1 VVRTQEP
8 QPIQGKGKNTL
19 VAGGQPDQDQDM
31 TSPDPRTAVGDRGL
45 NATGHI
51 TREGSLD
58 RIAPE
63 FRALIDETRRQL
75 DQQFRRRLHSP
86 GFPGAGFSGAYLYGS
101 IPRGTAVAGRSD
113 LDVLITLR
121 SDPSDIEKSRA
132 GELGR
137 WLADRHP
144 EITSAGLLVE
154 SAPRVLA
161 PAERHDFGFFVACLC
176 TPLLGEDLAALLPWY
191 RPTRELARETNGDLG
206 RYLARTRDRLAAPG
220 TDRPALLR
228 TAARKV
234 IRTGFT
240 LVMPRWS
247 GWTSDLDRSAEVFGG
262 YYPDRADQMRQ
273 AVTLARRAPGRDPD
287 TPATWEPGR
296 ALLFDELGP
305 WLAAEY
311 AREIGVKDIRP

>member
-1 VVRTQEP
+1 
-8 QPIQGKGKNTL
+8 
-19 VAGGQPDQDQDM
+19 M

-51 TREGSLD
+51 LREGSLD

-63 FRALIDETRRQL
+63 FRALTDETRRQL
-75 DQQFRRRLHSP
+75 DQQFRRRLHS
-86 GFPGAGFSGAYLYGS
+86 AYLYGS

-113 LDVLITLR
+113 LDVLIALR
-121 SDPSDIEKSRA
+121 SDPADIEKSRA
-132 GELGR
+132 GDLGR

-154 SAPRVLA
+154 AAPQILA

-176 TPLLGEDLAALLPWY
+176 TPLLGEDLAGLLPWY

-206 RYLARTRDRLAAPG
+206 RYLARTRDRLAGPG

-228 TAARKV
+228 TVARKV

-240 LVMPRWS
+240 LVMPRWQ

-262 YYPDRADQMRQ
+262 YYPDRAGQMRQ

-287 TPATWEPGR
+287 DPGDLGTWEPGR
-296 ALLFDELGP
+296 ALLFDDLGP
-305 WLAAEY
+305 WLAKEY
-311 AREIGVKDIRP
+311 TREIGVKDLRR